1 MWLKPLPRRSLVRQA
16 SSDNTLKASAR
27 AYAIQGLVKYHGLR
41 NEKLRLPFHDSISVC
56 MKALPTITTVAF
68 NRELEKDRIRI
79 NGKSPSRKEQDR
91 ALAVVNQLRNMSGM
105 GSLKARI
112 ESRNPDVKG
121 KGLGFSAS
129 GFAALGLA
137 TARALDLDIKTPKLS
152 EVVRLGAGSA
162 SRSLA
167 GAFSIWYANKNGRSY
182 AEELAPANSI
192 KMRTIIVPIE
202 SEIKTDRAHADA
214 VRSPFFKPRLAYL
227 RSLLP
232 RMKRAISKKD
242 AESIGRLAEEDTLNL
257 HAVTMTGKEGL
268 VLFSPLSIEII
279 REVRRL
285 RTEEDL
291 PVWFSLDT
299 GPSVFVNTT
308 RDAAE
313 RVRRNLSKITDNL
326 LVSDPGGPAEMIDKH
341 LF

>member
-1 MWLKPLPRRSLVRQA
+1 M
-16 SSDNTLKASAR
+16 LKASAR

-41 NEKLRLPFHDSISVC
+41 NERLRLPFHDSISVC

-68 NRELEKDRIRI
+68 NREFADDRIWI

-91 ALAVVNQLRNMSGM
+91 VFAVVNRLRHLSRL

-121 KGLGFSAS
+121 KGLGFSSS

-137 TARALDLDIKTPKLS
+137 TARALELGIRTPELS

-162 SRSLA
+162 SRSLT
-167 GAFSIWYANKNGRSY
+167 GAFSIWYANRNGRSY
-182 AEELAPANSI
+182 AEELTSASSI
-192 KMRTIIVPIE
+192 KLKTIIVPIE

-214 VRSPFFKPRLAYL
+214 VKSPFFKPRLAYL
-227 RSLLP
+227 RSILP
-232 RMKRAISKKD
+232 RMKRAISRKD
-242 AESIGRLAEEDTLNL
+242 VESIGRLAEEDTLNL
-257 HAVTMTGKEGL
+257 HAVTMTGREGL
-268 VLFSPLSIEII
+268 VLFDPLSIDII

-308 RDAAE
+308 RDAAQS
-313 RVRRNLSKITDNL
+313 VRRNLSKITDNV
-326 LVSDPGGPAEMIDKH
+326 LVSDPGGPAEIIDKH

>member
-1 MWLKPLPRRSLVRQA
+1 
-16 SSDNTLKASAR
+16 
-27 AYAIQGLVKYHGLR
+27 
-41 NEKLRLPFHDSISVC
+41 

-68 NRELEKDRIRI
+68 NREFAVDRIGI
-79 NGKSPSRKEQDR
+79 NGKLPSRKEQDR
-91 ALAVVNQLRNMSGM
+91 VLAVVNHLRHMSHLR
-105 GSLKARI
+105 SLKARI

-137 TARALDLDIKTPKLS
+137 TARALELGIKTPELS

-167 GAFSIWYANKNGRSY
+167 GAFSIWYANRNGRSY
-182 AEELAPANSI
+182 AEELASASSI

-214 VRSPFFKPRLAYL
+214 VKSPFFKPRLVYL
-227 RSLLP
+227 RNILP
-232 RMKRAISKKD
+232 RMKRAISRKD
-242 AESIGRLAEEDTLNL
+242 VESIGRLAEEDTLNL

-268 VLFSPLSIEII
+268 ILYSPLSIEII

-285 RTEEDL
+285 RTEEDV

-308 RDAAE
+308 RDAAQS
-313 RVRRNLSKITDNL
+313 VRRSLSKVTDNL
-326 LVSDPGGPAEMIDKH
+326 LVSDPGGPAEIIDKH